1 MASSVKFDK
10 VDEVMNAIDQVT
22 EAIATYGRPV
32 WAAHIS
38 YETRQQV
45 PTKVIGELLAIAHRS
60 PDSVT
65 RADLYGDL
73 KAWLTNNVY
82 AEVTAPMLATVSGLS
97 KPSVRKFID
106 DHGDMFKKVGK
117 RSWEVRDPKSDRALD
132 KR

>member
-1 MASSVKFDK
+1 
-10 VDEVMNAIDQVT
+10 MNALDQVT
-22 EAIATYGRPV
+22 EAIATYGRPL

-45 PTKVIGELLAIAHRS
+45 PTQKIGELLAKAHRS

-73 KAWLTNNVY
+73 KVWCAQNVY
-82 AEVTAPMLATVSGLS
+82 AEVTVPMLATVSGLS

-106 DHGDMFKKVGK
+106 DHGDIFKKVEK

-132 KR
+132 KK